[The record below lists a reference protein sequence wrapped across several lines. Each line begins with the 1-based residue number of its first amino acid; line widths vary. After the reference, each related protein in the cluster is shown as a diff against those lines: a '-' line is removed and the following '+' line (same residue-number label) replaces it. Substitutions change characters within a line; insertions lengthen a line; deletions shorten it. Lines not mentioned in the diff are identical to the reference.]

1 MRKRRGAE
9 NIDDMPTRYTDI
21 AVVTSP
27 RIMVTEEIDVEIE
40 EVEELKPFIEG
51 SFIFYG
57 LLLIL
62 EGSFL
67 LNFLLT
73 AFFRVKR
80 QDVE

>member
-62 EGSFL
+62 KGSYDCSL
-67 LNFLLT
+67 ELKSRTSN
-73 AFFRVKR
+73 RP
-80 QDVE
+80 

>member
-51 SFIFYG
+51 SFIFYR
-57 LLLIL
+57 LFPVYKEALIVL
-62 EGSFL
+62 
-67 LNFLLT
+67 
-73 AFFRVKR
+73 RVKK
-80 QDVE
+80 QDV

>member
-9 NIDDMPTRYTDI
+9 NLDDMPTRYTDI

-51 SFIFYG
+51 SFIVCSVNLFLNYA
-57 LLLIL
+57 LL
-62 EGSFL
+62 
-67 LNFLLT
+67 
-73 AFFRVKR
+73 K
-80 QDVE
+80 

>member
-1 MRKRRGAE
+1 MRRRRASE

-51 SFIFYG
+51 SFIFFG

-62 EGSFL
+62 KRSF
-67 LNFLLT
+67 NCP
-73 AFFRVKR
+73 
-80 QDVE
+80 

>member
-9 NIDDMPTRYTDI
+9 NLDDMPTRYTDI

-51 SFIFYG
+51 SFCVCFVNFFLNYALLKDELYQPRIFS
-57 LLLIL
+57 LRTK
-62 EGSFL
+62 
-67 LNFLLT
+67 N
-73 AFFRVKR
+73 
-80 QDVE
+80 